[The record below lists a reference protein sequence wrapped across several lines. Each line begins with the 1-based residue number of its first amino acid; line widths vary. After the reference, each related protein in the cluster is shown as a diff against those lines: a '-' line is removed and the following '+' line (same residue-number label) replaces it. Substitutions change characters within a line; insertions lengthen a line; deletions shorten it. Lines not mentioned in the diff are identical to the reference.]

1 MEAINEGRQYNS
13 ELATGTSQMTLQLRT
28 NRKQNFATADEVVSS
43 NQNPISHQFSPYT
56 DNGGTVVAI
65 AGKNYAIIAS
75 ETRLSSGYSIYTR
88 EQNKLFQL
96 TSKTVLGST
105 GCWCDALTFSK
116 VIETRVKNYLY
127 EHNRPMSTP
136 ACAQLIST
144 MLYYKRFFPYYISN
158 IVAGL
163 DDEGQGVVYSYD
175 PVGHF
180 EKHTYRAAGS
190 SCTLIQP
197 FLDNLVGGKNMVG
210 VTPGSVQLSLEDAL
224 RIVKDVFVSAGERD
238 IYVGDH
244 VDIRVITAD
253 GIQHLRHNL
262 RRD

>member
-1 MEAINEGRQYNS
+1 MS
-13 ELATGTSQMTLQLRT
+13 TTKHPS
-28 NRKQNFATADEVVSS
+28 
-43 NQNPISHQFSPYT
+43 FSPYT

-65 AGKNYAIIAS
+65 AGKDYAIIAS

-88 EQNKLFQL
+88 EQPKMFQIAPK
-96 TSKTVLGST
+96 SILGST

-116 VIETRVKNYLY
+116 VIEGRVKNYLY

-136 ACAQLIST
+136 AIAQLVSI

-163 DDEGQGVVYSYD
+163 DEDGRGAVYSYD

-180 EKHTYRAAGS
+180 DRGRYFAGGS

-197 FLDNLVGGKNMVG
+197 FLDNRVGLKNIKGFVPDA
-210 VTPGSVQLSLEDAL
+210 VDIPCDEAL

-253 GIQHLRHNL
+253 GIQQHKFDLRK
-262 RRD
+262 D

>member
-1 MEAINEGRQYNS
+1 MQSAVPSGQSGIVRPLVSVYNEKEQ
-13 ELATGTSQMTLQLRT
+13 TSAESLG
-28 NRKQNFATADEVVSS
+28 
-43 NQNPISHQFSPYT
+43 ISRAFSPYT

-65 AGKNYAIIAS
+65 SGKNFVVIAS
-75 ETRLSSGYSIYTR
+75 ETRLSSGYSVYTR
-88 EQNKLFQL
+88 EQTKLFQL

-105 GCWCDALTFSK
+105 GCWCDALTFAK
-116 VIETRVKNYLY
+116 VIETRVKNYLF
-127 EHNRPMSTP
+127 EHNKPMSTP

-163 DDEGQGVVYSYD
+163 DEDGCGAVYSYD

-180 EKHTYRAAGS
+180 ERHTYRAAGS

-197 FLDNLVGGKNMVG
+197 FLDNLVGGKNKVG
-210 VTPGSVQLSLEDAL
+210 VTPGSVELSLEDTIK
-224 RIVKDVFVSAGERD
+224 IVKDVFISAGERD

-244 VDIRVITAD
+244 VDIRVITTD
-253 GIQHLRHNL
+253 GIQQMRFNL

>member
-1 MEAINEGRQYNS
+1 MLSTTMANS
-13 ELATGTSQMTLQLRT
+13 
-28 NRKQNFATADEVVSS
+28 KQHPE
-43 NQNPISHQFSPYT
+43 FSPYT

-65 AGKNYAIIAS
+65 AGRNYAIIAS
-75 ETRLSSGYSIYTR
+75 ETRLSVGYSIYTR
-88 EQNKLFQL
+88 EQSKLFQL
-96 TSKTVLGST
+96 TSKTILGST
-105 GCWCDALTFSK
+105 GCWCDALTFAK

-163 DDEGQGVVYSYD
+163 DEEGRGVVYSYD

-180 EKHTYRAAGS
+180 EQHTYRAGGS
-190 SCTLIQP
+190 SSTLIQP
-197 FLDNLVGGKNMVG
+197 FLDNRVGGKNIQGIV
-210 VTPGSVQLSLEDAL
+210 PGTIELPLEDAL

-244 VDIRVITAD
+244 VDIRVVTAE
-253 GIQHLRHNL
+253 GIQQLRYNL
-262 RRD
+262 RKD